1 MRSSGPREPEQSIDD
16 FVQLHSLVFHQLSL
30 GGLASWMDL
39 DISLPQLKVLMLLYS
54 HDRSSVSGVA
64 EALHSSLPNVTGLAD
79 RLEQQGFI
87 ERVSDPTDKRV
98 VLLELSEKGR
108 AILSNI
114 FALRTD
120 RIRQMYERLGSEER
134 LVVLD
139 ALGVLLRALDQAD
152 AGHRLPPKEY

>member
-1 MRSSGPREPEQSIDD
+1 
-16 FVQLHSLVFHQLSL
+16 
-30 GGLASWMDL
+30 MDL

-54 HDRSSVSGVA
+54 RDRTTVSGVA

-79 RLEQQGFI
+79 RLEQQEFI
-87 ERVSDPTDKRV
+87 ERVSDQADKRV

-108 AILSNI
+108 AVLSNI

-152 AGHRLPPKEY
+152 AWHNLPPKEY